1 MANKATIVYL
11 KRRVF
16 TSHLRCGIKAERMYY
31 DPYRTTLE
39 QRMKNLRVRSGDQ
52 TKRCLEL

>member
-1 MANKATIVYL
+1 MTNKATIIYL

-31 DPYRTTLE
+31 DPKRTTLE
-39 QRMKNLRVRSGDQ
+39 QRMENLRLRSGDQ
-52 TKRCLEL
+52 TKLCLES